1 MYILELIHLLSALV
15 WIGGMFFAYVIL
27 RPAIIETLD
36 PGLRLMLWQ
45 AAFSRFF
52 PWVWGSIIALLVT
65 GLWMSSQLASSFE
78 HINFPIKAML
88 IIGLVMIALFVY
100 LYFKPFRHLKD
111 DLAQNKAQA
120 AAKQLAII
128 RKVVALNL
136 TLGLVII
143 AIIKLG

>member
-1 MYILELIHLLSALV
+1 MYILELIHLLSALL

-36 PGLRLMLWQ
+36 PALRLMLWQ
-45 AAFSRFF
+45 AVFSRFF
-52 PWVWGSIIALLVT
+52 PWVWGSIIALPVT
-65 GLWMSSQLASSFE
+65 GLWMSTLLAPSFE
-78 HINFPIKAML
+78 QISLPIKAML
-88 IIGLVMIALFVY
+88 IIGLIMIALFVY

-111 DLAQNKAQA
+111 YLVKSEPQA

-128 RKVVALNL
+128 RKIVALNL